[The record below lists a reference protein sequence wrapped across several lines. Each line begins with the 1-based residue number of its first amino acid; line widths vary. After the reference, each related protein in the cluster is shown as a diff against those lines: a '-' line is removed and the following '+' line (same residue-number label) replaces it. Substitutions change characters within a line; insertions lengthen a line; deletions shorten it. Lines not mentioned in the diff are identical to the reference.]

1 VGLLTGPG
9 TPYITPE
16 VLKSAPTGIDWTT
29 IPNRR
34 SGPREQYAEQSNICL
49 RATGLIEGI
58 TNQPLRATL
67 DTEYFD
73 GPDWRVTVRANT
85 GVGRLLTSRWP
96 ILAVVSGQVSPQ
108 YQFPRNWQTIA
119 LNQMDIE
126 FPPIGLFGA
135 AQAADVSEGGQ
146 AILLAPGLV
155 NWSLGRSGWRYV
167 ISYINGW
174 PHTSLTQPA
183 SAGDTEVQVD
193 DCTGWAPTTAGTDT
207 YFPNGATGIVYD
219 GFQQEVAQALSTSV
233 SYGPGTI
240 TLTSPLQWPHDA
252 GTLFTTLS
260 RAVMNATID
269 MCSALALERG
279 ATATEIQSMSGGGSG
294 GGGPVGPEQ
303 LRTFAENAVKSYAR
317 VI

>member
-16 VLKSAPTGIDWTT
+16 VLLSAPTGIDWTT
-29 IPNRR
+29 IPDRR
-34 SGPREQYAEQSNICL
+34 SGPRERAAEQANICL

-58 TNQPLRATL
+58 TNQPLRATI
-67 DTEYFD
+67 DTEYFS
-73 GPDWRVTVRANT
+73 GPHWKVTVQVNT

-96 ILAVVSGQVSPQ
+96 ILDIVSGQVSPAFA
-108 YQFPRNWQTIA
+108 FPRTWQTIA
-119 LNQMDIE
+119 LDQMDIE

-146 AILLAPGLV
+146 SILLAPGLV
-155 NWSLGRSGWRYV
+155 NWSLGRNGWRYV
-167 ISYINGW
+167 ITFINGW
-174 PHTSLTQPA
+174 PHTSLTSPA
-183 SAGDTEVQVD
+183 NAGDMVLQVD
-193 DCTGWAPTTAGTDT
+193 DCTGWAPSTLATID
-207 YFPNGATGIVYD
+207 YFPNGATGIIYD
-219 GFQQEVAQALSTSV
+219 GFQQEVAQAASTSAQ
-233 SYGPGTI
+233 YGPGAV
-240 TLTSPLQWPHDA
+240 TLVSPLAWSHDP

-269 MCSALALERG
+269 MCSAIALERG
-279 ATATEIQSMSGGGSG
+279 ATATEIQSMSGGGGG

-303 LRTFAENAVKSYAR
+303 LRSFAEKAVQSYAR